1 MLYRV
6 RAAIARVR
14 ELFRH
19 RSDSAAEQDEEF
31 ALHIDLETA
40 ENVRRGMGE
49 ADARRAALLRFGGT
63 QRFREEASDARGVVA
78 LDNLARDTRFA
89 LRRLRRAPSF
99 SLGAIATMAVGVA
112 GAVAIGTLV
121 HGVLL
126 RPLPYPDAD
135 GLVDVR
141 FRTPGLDGGRETA
154 HSPAT
159 YVHVRDGARA
169 FAAIGAYHV
178 NDAVNLTDGD
188 DPQRVTAALMT
199 PGVFRAIGVAPAI
212 GRPFSDADALDRA
225 TIPVLISHELWRRR
239 YAGDSAIVGRRIEI
253 NRNPR
258 RVVGV
263 MPPGFAFPIAGT
275 SVWYALN
282 VEVERAAL
290 NSRYLSVVAR
300 LRDGITPADAEREV
314 NALVPQIAERFPAI
328 TAAAVRE
335 SQARPE
341 IVPLRESIVAP
352 VREQLRLLG
361 LTMLFVLL
369 IAAANVGNLF
379 LLRSERLRHEVAIT
393 AALGG
398 GSAALAR
405 RFVTEGVVLGLAA
418 TLVALPIV
426 AMALTMKFGFGT
438 REIPR
443 LHEIAFGPGP
453 AFTVL
458 AVSLVL
464 GVVVGLMAFARARR
478 TQLGA
483 GLRASE
489 RTTTGGA
496 WRRVQQALVTAQ
508 VAIALTL
515 LLGAA
520 LMGSSL
526 WNLQRVQLGFVPAG
540 KASFEL
546 TLPFAGYARYP
557 EVAAFHAALLDRLR
571 AIPGVQGVE
580 AALEI
585 PLIPETPEA
594 MVLGFDGVGTGT
606 EDRGAPNIVTP
617 DYFRLMGIPLLH
629 GRTFVS
635 GDLRAENPAIV
646 LSASLARSLFGTT
659 DALGQLVRPPSP
671 GKDVF
676 FRVVGVVG
684 DVPRSRLDEPA
695 SRMAYFPQLR
705 DGDGV
710 PGETIRLPLIMR
722 GGRYVLRTEQPI
734 AALAPLIREEVRALD
749 RRVPVTNITTLP
761 AMVDAATARVRLTM
775 LLLAAAAA
783 AAVLLGVIGI
793 YTVVSY
799 AVAGRQREFGVRV
812 ALGATSGRIERMV
825 MREGTAMIALGAA
838 AGMLVAM
845 GGARLAQS
853 MLYGVT
859 PTEPA
864 LYVSVTMLLMVLA
877 FAATLVPARR
887 AAHVNPADVMRGE

>member
-1 MLYRV
+1 MTS
-6 RAAIARVR
+6 RAFARIR
-14 ELFRH
+14 ELFRN
-19 RSDSAAEQDEEF
+19 RSAETAEQDDEF
-31 ALHIDLETA
+31 RFHIEMEAA
-40 ENVRRGMGE
+40 ENVRRGMSA
-49 ADARRAALLRFGGT
+49 ADARRAALIRFGGA
-63 QRFREEASDARGVVA
+63 QRFREETSDARGIVA
-78 LDNLARDTRFA
+78 IDNLARDVRFA

-126 RPLPYPDAD
+126 RPLPFPNPD

-141 FRTPGLDGGRETA
+141 FRTPGLDGGRELA

-159 YVHVRDGARA
+159 YIHLRDGARA
-169 FAAIGAYHV
+169 FSAIGAYHV
-178 NDAVNLTDGD
+178 NDAVNFTDGD

-199 PGVFRAIGVAPAI
+199 PGVFRAVGVAPAI
-212 GRPFSDADALDRA
+212 GRAFSDADALDRA
-225 TIPVLISHELWRRR
+225 SIPVLISHELWRRR
-239 YAGDSAIVGRRIEI
+239 YAGDSGIVGRLIEI

-263 MPPGFAFPIAGT
+263 MPPGFAFPVAGT

-282 VEVERAAL
+282 VQVERAAL
-290 NSRYLSVVAR
+290 NSRYLTVVAR
-300 LRDGITPADAEREV
+300 LRDAVTPAEAQREMR
-314 NALVPQIAERFPAI
+314 ALVPQIAERFPAI

-335 SQARPE
+335 SQARAE
-341 IVPLRESIVAP
+341 VLPLRESIVAP
-352 VREQLRLLG
+352 VRDQLRLLG
-361 LTMLFVLL
+361 VTMLFVLL

-379 LLRSERLRHEVAIT
+379 LLRSERLRHEVAVS

-405 RFVTEGVVLGLAA
+405 RFVTEGIVLGLAG
-418 TLVALPIV
+418 TLVAVPIV
-426 AMALTMKFGFGT
+426 VVALTSKFGFT
-438 REIPR
+438 AREIPR
-443 LHEIAFGPGP
+443 LHEIEFGPGP
-453 AFTVL
+453 ALTVL
-458 AVSLVL
+458 VVSIIL

-478 TQLGA
+478 VHLGA

-489 RTTTGGA
+489 RTVAGGA

-520 LMGSSL
+520 LMGTSL
-526 WNLQRVQLGFVPAG
+526 WNLQRVELGFVPAG

-546 TLPFAGYARYP
+546 TLPFSGYARYP

-571 AIPGVQGVE
+571 AIPGVIAAE

-585 PLIPETPEA
+585 PLIREAPEA
-594 MVLGFDGVGTGT
+594 LVLGYDAVGTDR

-629 GRTFVS
+629 GRTFAS
-635 GDLRAENPAIV
+635 GDLRAENPAII
-646 LSASLARSLFGTT
+646 LSASLARSLFGLT
-659 DALGQLVRPPSP
+659 DAVGRLVRPPSP
-671 GKDVF
+671 GRDVF

-684 DVPRSRLDEPA
+684 DVPRSRLEEQGP
-695 SRMAYFPQLR
+695 RMAYFPQLR

-710 PGETIRLPLIMR
+710 PRDSILLPVVMR
-722 GGRYVLRTEQPI
+722 GGTYVLRTDQPI
-734 AALAPLIREEVRALD
+734 AALAPMIRAEVRELD

-793 YTVVSY
+793 YSVVSY

-825 MREGTAMIALGAA
+825 MREGTAMIAIGGALGMVAA
-838 AGMLVAM
+838 V

-859 PTEPA
+859 PTEPV
-864 LYVSVTMLLMVLA
+864 LYVSVTLLLMALA
-877 FAATLVPARR
+877 FAATFFPARR